1 MSDVRALES
10 ELRRR
15 VAGEVR
21 FDDGTRALYAT
32 DASNYRQVPIA
43 VVIPRD
49 TDDLLAALDACR
61 ETGAPVLPR
70 GAGTSLAG
78 QCCNVAVVLDLSRHL
93 NRVLQ
98 IDREARLARVQP
110 GVVLDHLR
118 QAVAPHGLTFGPD
131 PATHRHC
138 TLGGMLGNDSCGVHS
153 VVTGRTS
160 HNVLGLDVV
169 TGDGLRLRV
178 GKTSEAELRAAVA
191 AGGRR
196 GEIYA
201 GLHALAHQLRPQIDA
216 RFPKIPRRVSGYGL
230 DALLPEQGFDLA
242 RALVGTEGTCATWV
256 EATLRLVPGWTHR
269 ALVLAGFPDV
279 PTAADQVPAL
289 LATRPIGLEGIDHA
303 LIQRQAQRGVPAS
316 VLAPFAGAGAWLLLE
331 VSGDTEAEAAAK
343 AEAAAGRARKE
354 GALVR
359 VLTDRA
365 AQAAVWEVREGALG
379 ATAFLPDGRHAW
391 EGWEDSAVAPER
403 LGAYLRGLQQLLRH
417 YRYEAAFYGHFGDG
431 CVHVRITFD
440 LETSAGV
447 GQFRSFMEHAADLVV
462 AHGGSLS
469 GEHGD
474 GQARGELLAR
484 MYGSELTAGF
494 RAFKRLWDP
503 DGRMNPGKVV
513 DARPLDADLRLGP
526 DAPRPHVATVFP
538 FKEEGGFDHAVQRC
552 VGVGRCRQMSPG
564 TMCPSFRAT
573 QDERHSTRG
582 RARLLHEMLR
592 GEVVRGGW
600 DDPAVAEALDL
611 CLACK
616 ACARECPAGVDLAT
630 WKAEFFHHHW
640 KGRRRPRAAHA
651 FGHADRWLR
660 LAGHVPR
667 LANAMT
673 AAFGPLLKAAA
684 GMAPD
689 REIPKLAPVG
699 LRTWASGRPVRE
711 GAPVLLWADTWT
723 EHLLPGPGRAAVE
736 VLEAAGAGVTLSPPG
751 VCCGRPL
758 YDWGMLDEARR
769 YLSAVLDAVG
779 DAALAGTPVVVLE
792 PSCLSVFR
800 VELPRLF
807 AGDPRAAALAA
818 RAVTLAGFL
827 SGTDLSLRAVGGRA
841 LVQFHCHQQAVL
853 PTAPEKE
860 LLRRMG
866 IEAAVLDAGC
876 CGMAGAFG
884 FRRDHAEVSR
894 RIGELGVL
902 PAVRAA
908 GPEVTVVADGFSCR
922 EQVFQETGRRPR
934 HLAELLRDA
943 LPGGP

>member
-1 MSDVRALES
+1 MSDARALES

-15 VAGEVR
+15 LSGEVR

-43 VVIPRD
+43 VVFPRD

-61 ETGAPVLPR
+61 EAAVPVLPR

-93 NRVLQ
+93 HRILE
-98 IDREARLARVQP
+98 IDPEARLARVQP

-118 QAVAPHGLTFGPD
+118 REAAPHGLTFGPD

-178 GKTSEAELRAAVA
+178 GKTSDTEADAAVA
-191 AGGRR
+191 GGGRK

-201 GLHALAHQLRPQIDA
+201 GLRALAKNLAPEIDA

-230 DALLPEQGFDLA
+230 DALLPEQGFDVA

-256 EATLRLVPGWTHR
+256 EATLRLVPGWKHR

-279 PTAADQVPAL
+279 PAAADHVPAFL
-289 LATRPIGLEGIDHA
+289 EMNPIGLEGIDHA
-303 LIQRQAQRGVPAS
+303 LIERQAQRGVAPA

-343 AEAAAGRARKE
+343 AERAAARARRE
-354 GALVR
+354 GALCR
-359 VLTDRA
+359 VLTDPA

-391 EGWEDSAVAPER
+391 EGWEDSAVAPAR
-403 LGAYLRGLQQLLRH
+403 LGSYLRGLQALLRD

-447 GQFRSFMEHAADLVV
+447 GQFRSFMEDAADLVV

-474 GQARGELLAR
+474 GQARGELLDR
-484 MYGSELTAGF
+484 MYGAPLTAGF

-503 DGRMNPGKVV
+503 EGRMNPGKVV
-513 DARPLDADLRLGP
+513 DARPFDADLRLGP
-526 DAPRPHVATVFP
+526 NTPGARPATVFP
-538 FKEEGGFDHAVQRC
+538 YREEGGFDRAVLRC

-573 QDERHSTRG
+573 EDERHSTRG

-616 ACARECPAGVDLAT
+616 ACAHECPAGVDLAT

-640 KGRRRPRAAHA
+640 KGRRRPRAAYA

-660 LAGHVPR
+660 LAGRVPR

-673 AAFGPLLKAAA
+673 AALGPLLKAAA
-684 GMAPD
+684 GIAPD
-689 REIPKLAPVG
+689 REIPKLAPTG
-699 LRTWASGRPVRE
+699 LHRWAAGRRAGE

-723 EHLLPGPGRAAVE
+723 EHLLPAPGRAAVE
-736 VLEAAGAGVTLSPPG
+736 VLEAAGARVTLSPAG

-758 YDWGMLDEARR
+758 YDWGMLDQARQ
-769 YLSAVLDAVG
+769 YLRVVLDAVG
-779 DAALAGTPVVVLE
+779 GAALAGTPVVVLE
-792 PSCLSVFR
+792 PSCLSVFK
-800 VELPRLF
+800 VELVKLF
-807 AGDPRAAALAA
+807 PGDRRAAALAA
-818 RAVTLAGFL
+818 RATTLAGFL
-827 SGTDLSLRAVGGRA
+827 SGLDLPLRPLGGRA

-853 PTAPEKE
+853 PVAPEKE
-860 LLRRMG
+860 LLRRLG
-866 IEAAVLDAGC
+866 VEATVLDAGC

-902 PAVRAA
+902 PAVRRA
-908 GPEVTVVADGFSCR
+908 GPDVTVVADGFSCR
-922 EQVFQETGRRPR
+922 EQVFQETGRRPA
-934 HLAELLRDA
+934 HLAELLRAA
-943 LPGGP
+943 LPGGE

>member
-1 MSDVRALES
+1 ME
-10 ELRRR
+10 
-15 VAGEVR
+15 GEVR

-43 VVIPRD
+43 VVFPRH
-49 TDDLLAALDACR
+49 TDDLLAALDTCR
-61 ETGAPVLPR
+61 EAGAPVLPR

-93 NRVLQ
+93 NRVLE
-98 IDREARLARVQP
+98 IDPQARLARVQP

-153 VVTGRTS
+153 LATGRTS

-178 GKTSEAELRAAVA
+178 GKTSETELSSAIA
-191 AGGRR
+191 AGGRKA
-196 GEIYA
+196 EIYA
-201 GLHALAHQLRPQIDA
+201 GLRALAGQLAPEIDA

-230 DALLPEQGFDLA
+230 DALLPENDFDVA

-256 EATLRLVPGWTHR
+256 EATLRLVPGWKHR

-279 PTAADQVPAL
+279 PTAADHVPAL
-289 LATRPIGLEGIDHA
+289 LEMRPIGLEGIDHA
-303 LIQRQAQRGVPAS
+303 LIQRQAQRGVAPS
-316 VLAPFAGAGAWLLLE
+316 ILAPFAGAGAWLLLE

-343 AEAAAGRARKE
+343 ADGAAERARRQ

-391 EGWEDSAVAPER
+391 EGWEDSAVAPQR
-403 LGAYLRGLQQLLRH
+403 LGGYLRGLQQLLRD

-431 CVHVRITFD
+431 CVHVRISFD

-474 GQARGELLAR
+474 GQARGELLSR
-484 MYGSELTAGF
+484 MYGSSLTAGF

-503 DGRMNPGKVV
+503 QGRMNPGKVV
-513 DARPLDADLRLGP
+513 DARPFDADLRLGP
-526 DAPRPHVATVFP
+526 GTPPTRAQTVFP
-538 FKEEGGFDHAVQRC
+538 YKEEGGFDHAVLRC
-552 VGVGRCRQMSPG
+552 VGVGRCRQLSSG

-573 QDERHSTRG
+573 KDERHSTRG

-640 KGRRRPRAAHA
+640 KGRRRPRAAYA

-673 AAFGPLLKAAA
+673 AAFGPILKAAA
-684 GMAPD
+684 GIAPD
-689 REIPKLAPVG
+689 RELPRLAPEG
-699 LRTWASGRPVRE
+699 LRAWAAGRRSRE
-711 GAPVLLWADTWT
+711 GSPVLLWADTWT
-723 EHLLPGPGRAAVE
+723 EHLLPGPGRAAIE
-736 VLEAAGAGVTLSPPG
+736 VLEAAGARVTLSPPG

-758 YDWGMLDEARR
+758 YDWGMLDQARQ

-779 DAALAGTPVVVLE
+779 DTALAGTPVVVLE

-800 VELPRLF
+800 VELPKLF
-807 AGDPRAAALAA
+807 AGDRRAAALAA
-818 RAVTLAGFL
+818 GATTLAAFL
-827 SGTDLSLRAVGGRA
+827 SGVDLPFHPLGARA

-860 LLRRMG
+860 LLRRIG
-866 IEAAVLDAGC
+866 VEATVLDAGC

-884 FRRDHAEVSR
+884 FRREHAEVSR

-902 PAVRAA
+902 PAVRGA

-922 EQVFQETGRRPR
+922 EQVFQETGRRPA
-934 HLAELLRDA
+934 HLAELLRRA
-943 LPGGP
+943 LPGGQ